1 MKNKIIGASL
11 GWGRIRSTAP
21 PATYCSIIH
30 ICHIASNDTF
40 NFVHQGLRHEIFIPS
55 FFPSYFIIIKYYSL
69 PFGIDPHCIFIF
81 TTINNRF
88 QLNDTLHTVWQKC
101 AIAPVEPR
109 CLCRGSARKKIF
121 SFFDREE
128 ELRSNT
134 FQGRNDRTTKNGT
147 LSTISVEFKPMSND
161 IIEHKESFERD
172 KYEPRS

>member
-101 AIAPVEPR
+101 AIARESNRSSLPR
-109 CLCRGSARKKIF
+109 FSSKKNFFFFRPRRGASIEHF
-121 SFFDREE
+121 PREK
-128 ELRSNT
+128 RSNNEKWHA
-134 FQGRNDRTTKNGT
+134 FDDFRR
-147 LSTISVEFKPMSND
+147 I
-161 IIEHKESFERD
+161 
-172 KYEPRS
+172 

>member
-101 AIAPVEPR
+101 AIARESNRASLPR
-109 CLCRGSARKKIF
+109 FSSKKNFFFFRPRRGASIEHF
-121 SFFDREE
+121 PREK
-128 ELRSNT
+128 RSNNEKWHA
-134 FQGRNDRTTKNGT
+134 FDDFRQ
-147 LSTISVEFKPMSND
+147 I
-161 IIEHKESFERD
+161 
-172 KYEPRS
+172 

>member
-1 MKNKIIGASL
+1 MKNKIIEASL

-30 ICHIASNDTF
+30 ICHIPFNDTF

-101 AIAPVEPR
+101 AIARESNRASLPR
-109 CLCRGSARKKIF
+109 FSSKKNFFFFRPRRGASIEHF
-121 SFFDREE
+121 PREK
-128 ELRSNT
+128 RSNNEKWHA
-134 FQGRNDRTTKNGT
+134 FDDFRR
-147 LSTISVEFKPMSND
+147 I
-161 IIEHKESFERD
+161 
-172 KYEPRS
+172 

>member
-101 AIAPVEPR
+101 AIARESNRASLPR
-109 CLCRGSARKKIF
+109 FSSKKNFFFFRPRRGASIEHF
-121 SFFDREE
+121 PREK
-128 ELRSNT
+128 RSNNEKWHA
-134 FQGRNDRTTKNGT
+134 FDDFRR
-147 LSTISVEFKPMSND
+147 I
-161 IIEHKESFERD
+161 
-172 KYEPRS
+172 

>member
-1 MKNKIIGASL
+1 MKNKIIGAGL

-21 PATYCSIIH
+21 PATYCSIIR

-69 PFGIDPHCIFIF
+69 PFGIYPHCIFIF

-101 AIAPVEPR
+101 AIARESSRASLPLPR
-109 CLCRGSARKKIF
+109 FSSKKNFFFFRPRRGASIEHF
-121 SFFDREE
+121 PREK
-128 ELRSNT
+128 RSNNEKWHA
-134 FQGRNDRTTKNGT
+134 FDDFRR
-147 LSTISVEFKPMSND
+147 I
-161 IIEHKESFERD
+161 
-172 KYEPRS
+172 

>member
-1 MKNKIIGASL
+1 MKNKIIEASL

-55 FFPSYFIIIKYYSL
+55 FFPFYFIIIKYYSL

-101 AIAPVEPR
+101 AIARESSRASLPLPR
-109 CLCRGSARKKIF
+109 FSSKKNFFFFRPRRGASIEHF
-121 SFFDREE
+121 PREK
-128 ELRSNT
+128 RSNNEKWHA
-134 FQGRNDRTTKNGT
+134 FDDFRR
-147 LSTISVEFKPMSND
+147 I
-161 IIEHKESFERD
+161 
-172 KYEPRS
+172 